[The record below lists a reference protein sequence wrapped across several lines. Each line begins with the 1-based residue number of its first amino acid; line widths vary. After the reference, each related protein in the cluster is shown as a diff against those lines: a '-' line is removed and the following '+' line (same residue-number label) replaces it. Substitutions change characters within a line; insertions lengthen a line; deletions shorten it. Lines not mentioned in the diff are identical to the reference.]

1 MTAGTRQ
8 KMIVITLV
16 VVIAVLAVTGVS
28 LAVWISGDGE
38 GASYDFEVMGW
49 DDPSVRYLRFSA
61 KGEGGEALVLEFNDT
76 AGCFVAKNG
85 ETEYVGAVSNV
96 TAVGYYGII
105 EELLIPASIFVK
117 ADRGD
122 TVEGIS
128 VAANPADVV
137 AVAMPN
143 VQQDGGEALG
153 LVSEVTIGAA
163 GAGERGDDRRECG
176 EHFRPL
182 LLVHGRVDQG
192 DVCAVGRGGD
202 LGRLLLF
209 ALRQLDRHCR
219 GRQGRDARHG
229 LF

>member
-8 KMIVITLV
+8 KMIVLTLV

-28 LAVWISGDGE
+28 LAVWISGEGE

-61 KGEGGEALVLEFNDT
+61 KGEGGEALVLAFDD
-76 AGCFVAKNG
+76 AAQCFVAYADG
-85 ETEYVGAVSNV
+85 AEYGGAVTGV

-117 ADRGD
+117 ADGGG

-128 VAANPADVV
+128 VEASAVDVV

-153 LVSEVTIGAA
+153 LVSEVTIGANVA
-163 GAGERGDDRRECG
+163 SISAHSFSYMDALTKVTFEPSDVAVTLGGYCFSRCG
-176 EHFRPL
+176 NLTEI
-182 LLVHGRVDQG
+182 VK
-192 DVCAVGRGGD
+192 VGRTVESGKGC
-202 LGRLLLF
+202 F
-209 ALRQLDRHCR
+209 E
-219 GRQGRDARHG
+219 
-229 LF
+229 

>member
-1 MTAGTRQ
+1 
-8 KMIVITLV
+8 MIVLTLV

-38 GASYDFEVMGW
+38 GASYDFKVMGW

-61 KGEGGEALVLEFNDT
+61 KGEGGEALVLEFDDG

-85 ETEYVGAVSNV
+85 GAEYVGAVSNV
-96 TAVGYYGII
+96 TAVGYYGVI

-117 ADRGD
+117 ADGG

-128 VAANPADVV
+128 VPAEAVNVV

-153 LVSEVTIGAA
+153 LVSEVTIGANVA
-163 GAGERGDDRRECG
+163 SISAHSFSYMDALTKVTFEQSDVAVTLGDYCFSRCGNLTEVVEVDRSVTRGKGCFE
-176 EHFRPL
+176 
-182 LLVHGRVDQG
+182 
-192 DVCAVGRGGD
+192 
-202 LGRLLLF
+202 
-209 ALRQLDRHCR
+209 
-219 GRQGRDARHG
+219 
-229 LF
+229 

>member
-1 MTAGTRQ
+1 
-8 KMIVITLV
+8 MIVLTLV

-61 KGEGGEALVLEFNDT
+61 KGEGGEDLVLAFDDA
-76 AGCFVAKNG
+76 AGCFVAMHG
-85 ETEYVGAVSNV
+85 ETEYVGAVSEV
-96 TAVGYYGII
+96 TAIGYYGII

-117 ADRGD
+117 ADGGD

-128 VAANPADVV
+128 VAASAVEVV

-153 LVSEVTIGAA
+153 LVSELTIGANVA
-163 GAGERGDDRRECG
+163 SISAHSFSYMDALTKVTFAPSGVAVALGDYCFSRCGNLKEIVKDGRTVERGAGCFE
-176 EHFRPL
+176 
-182 LLVHGRVDQG
+182 
-192 DVCAVGRGGD
+192 
-202 LGRLLLF
+202 
-209 ALRQLDRHCR
+209 
-219 GRQGRDARHG
+219 
-229 LF
+229 

>member
-1 MTAGTRQ
+1 
-8 KMIVITLV
+8 MIVLTLV

-61 KGEGGEALVLEFNDT
+61 KGGGDEDLVLAFDDA
-76 AGCFVAKNG
+76 AGCFVAMNG
-85 ETEYVGAVSNV
+85 ETEYVGAVSEV
-96 TAVGYYGII
+96 TAIGYYGII

-117 ADRGD
+117 ADGGD

-128 VAANPADVV
+128 VAANAVDVV

-153 LVSEVTIGAA
+153 LVSEVTIGANVA
-163 GAGERGDDRRECG
+163 SISAHSFSYMDALTKVTFEPSDVAVTLGDYCFSRCG
-176 EHFRPL
+176 NLTEI
-182 LLVHGRVDQG
+182 VN
-192 DVCAVGRGGD
+192 VGRSVT
-202 LGRLLLF
+202 
-209 ALRQLDRHCR
+209 R
-219 GRQGRDARHG
+219 GTGC
-229 LF
+229 FE

>member
-1 MTAGTRQ
+1 
-8 KMIVITLV
+8 MIVLTLV

-61 KGEGGEALVLEFNDT
+61 SGADGEELVLEFDDV

-85 ETEYVGAVSNV
+85 ETEYGGAVSEV

-117 ADRGD
+117 ADGGG

-128 VAANPADVV
+128 VPAEAVDVV

-153 LVSEVTIGAA
+153 LVSEVTIGANVA
-163 GAGERGDDRRECG
+163 SISAHSFSYMDALTKVTFEPSGVAVTLGDYCFSRCG
-176 EHFRPL
+176 NLTDIVE
-182 LLVHGRVDQG
+182 
-192 DVCAVGRGGD
+192 VGRTVE
-202 LGRLLLF
+202 LGTGCF
-209 ALRQLDRHCR
+209 E
-219 GRQGRDARHG
+219 
-229 LF
+229 

>member
-61 KGEGGEALVLEFNDT
+61 KGEGGEALVLDFDDA
-76 AGCFVAKNG
+76 AGCFVAMNG
-85 ETEYVGAVSNV
+85 ETEYVGAVSEV
-96 TAVGYYGII
+96 TAIGYYGII

-117 ADRGD
+117 ADGGG

-153 LVSEVTIGAA
+153 LVSELTIGANVA
-163 GAGERGDDRRECG
+163 SISAHSFSYMDALTKVTFEPSGVAVTLDNYCFSRCGNLTEIVKDGRTVERGTGCFE
-176 EHFRPL
+176 
-182 LLVHGRVDQG
+182 
-192 DVCAVGRGGD
+192 
-202 LGRLLLF
+202 
-209 ALRQLDRHCR
+209 
-219 GRQGRDARHG
+219 
-229 LF
+229 

>member
-8 KMIVITLV
+8 KMIVLTLV

-28 LAVWISGDGE
+28 LAVWISGEGE
-38 GASYDFEVMGW
+38 GASYDFKVMGW

-61 KGEGGEALVLEFNDT
+61 KGEGDEDLVLAFDDD

-85 ETEYVGAVSNV
+85 ETEYGGAVSEV

-117 ADRGD
+117 AGGGD

-128 VAANPADVV
+128 VPANAVAVV

-153 LVSEVTIGAA
+153 LVSEVTIGANVA
-163 GAGERGDDRRECG
+163 SISAHSFSYMDALTKVTFEPSGVAVTLGDYCFSRCGNLTLTEIVDDGRSVTRGKGCFE
-176 EHFRPL
+176 
-182 LLVHGRVDQG
+182 
-192 DVCAVGRGGD
+192 
-202 LGRLLLF
+202 
-209 ALRQLDRHCR
+209 
-219 GRQGRDARHG
+219 
-229 LF
+229 

>member
-8 KMIVITLV
+8 KMIVLTLV

-38 GASYDFEVMGW
+38 GASYDFKVMGW

-61 KGEGGEALVLEFNDT
+61 KGEGGEALVLEFDDG

-85 ETEYVGAVSNV
+85 ETEYVGAVSEV

-117 ADRGD
+117 ADGGG

-128 VAANPADVV
+128 VEASAVDVV

-153 LVSEVTIGAA
+153 LVSEVTIGANVA
-163 GAGERGDDRRECG
+163 SISAHSFSYMDALTKVTFAQSDVAVTLGEYCFSRCGNLTEVVEVGRTVERGKGC
-176 EHFRPL
+176 FK
-182 LLVHGRVDQG
+182 
-192 DVCAVGRGGD
+192 
-202 LGRLLLF
+202 
-209 ALRQLDRHCR
+209 
-219 GRQGRDARHG
+219 
-229 LF
+229 

>member
-8 KMIVITLV
+8 KMIVLTLV

-28 LAVWISGDGE
+28 LAVWISGDDE

-61 KGEGGEALVLEFNDT
+61 KGEGDEDLVLDFDDA
-76 AGCFVAKNG
+76 AGCFVAKTG
-85 ETEYVGAVSNV
+85 ETEYGGAVSEV

-117 ADRGD
+117 ADGGATD
-122 TVEGIS
+122 IEGIS
-128 VAANPADVV
+128 VAANAVDVV

-153 LVSEVTIGAA
+153 LVSELTIGANVA
-163 GAGERGDDRRECG
+163 SISAHSFSYMDALTKVTFEQPGVAVALGDYCFSRCG
-176 EHFRPL
+176 NLTE
-182 LLVHGRVDQG
+182 VVK
-192 DVCAVGRGGD
+192 VGRTVESGKGC
-202 LGRLLLF
+202 F
-209 ALRQLDRHCR
+209 E
-219 GRQGRDARHG
+219 
-229 LF
+229 

>member
-8 KMIVITLV
+8 KMIVLTLV

-38 GASYDFEVMGW
+38 GASYDFKVMGW

-61 KGEGGEALVLEFNDT
+61 KGEGGEDLVLAFDDA

-85 ETEYVGAVSNV
+85 ETEYVGAVSEV
-96 TAVGYYGII
+96 TAIGYYGII

-117 ADRGD
+117 ADGGG

-128 VAANPADVV
+128 VPANAVDVV

-153 LVSEVTIGAA
+153 LVSEVTIGANVA
-163 GAGERGDDRRECG
+163 SISAHSFSYMDALTKVTFEQPGVAVALGDYCFSRCG
-176 EHFRPL
+176 NLTEI
-182 LLVHGRVDQG
+182 VK
-192 DVCAVGRGGD
+192 VGRTVESGKGC
-202 LGRLLLF
+202 F
-209 ALRQLDRHCR
+209 E
-219 GRQGRDARHG
+219 
-229 LF
+229 

>member
-8 KMIVITLV
+8 KMIVLTLV

-28 LAVWISGDGE
+28 LAVWISGEGE

-61 KGEGGEALVLEFNDT
+61 KGEGGEDLVLEFNDA
-76 AGCFVAKNG
+76 AGCFVAMNG
-85 ETEYVGAVSNV
+85 ETEYGGAVREV

-117 ADRGD
+117 ANGGG

-128 VAANPADVV
+128 VAASAVDVV

-153 LVSEVTIGAA
+153 LVSEVTIGANVA
-163 GAGERGDDRRECG
+163 RISAHSFSYMDALTKVTFEQPGVAVTLGDYCFSRCG
-176 EHFRPL
+176 NL
-182 LLVHGRVDQG
+182 T
-192 DVCAVGRGGD
+192 DVVKVGRTVESGKGC
-202 LGRLLLF
+202 F
-209 ALRQLDRHCR
+209 E
-219 GRQGRDARHG
+219 
-229 LF
+229 

>member
-8 KMIVITLV
+8 KMIVLTLV

-28 LAVWISGDGE
+28 LAVWISGEGE

-61 KGEGGEALVLEFNDT
+61 KGGGGEDLVLEFNDA

-85 ETEYVGAVSNV
+85 ETEYVGAVSEV
-96 TAVGYYGII
+96 TAIGYYGII

-117 ADRGD
+117 ADGGG

-128 VAANPADVV
+128 VPAEAVDVV

-153 LVSEVTIGAA
+153 LVSEVTIGANVA
-163 GAGERGDDRRECG
+163 SISAHSFSYMDALTKVTFEPSDVAVTLGDYCFSRCGNLTLTGIVDDGRSVTRGTGCFE
-176 EHFRPL
+176 
-182 LLVHGRVDQG
+182 
-192 DVCAVGRGGD
+192 
-202 LGRLLLF
+202 
-209 ALRQLDRHCR
+209 
-219 GRQGRDARHG
+219 
-229 LF
+229 

>member
-8 KMIVITLV
+8 KMIVLTLV

-61 KGEGGEALVLEFNDT
+61 KGEGGEALVLGFDDA
-76 AGCFVAKNG
+76 AGCFVAMNG
-85 ETEYVGAVSNV
+85 ETEYVGAVSEV
-96 TAVGYYGII
+96 TAIGYYGII

-117 ADRGD
+117 ADDGE
-122 TVEGIS
+122 TVKGIS
-128 VAANPADVV
+128 VPANAVGVV

-153 LVSEVTIGAA
+153 LVSEVTIGANVA
-163 GAGERGDDRRECG
+163 NISAHSFSYMDALTKVTFEPSGVAVTLGDYCFSRCGNLTEIVEVGRTVERGKGCFE
-176 EHFRPL
+176 
-182 LLVHGRVDQG
+182 
-192 DVCAVGRGGD
+192 
-202 LGRLLLF
+202 
-209 ALRQLDRHCR
+209 
-219 GRQGRDARHG
+219 
-229 LF
+229 

>member
-1 MTAGTRQ
+1 
-8 KMIVITLV
+8 MIVLTLV

-38 GASYDFEVMGW
+38 GASYDFKVMGW

-61 KGEGGEALVLEFNDT
+61 KGEGGEALVLEFDDG

-85 ETEYVGAVSNV
+85 ETEYVGAVSEV

-117 ADRGD
+117 ADGGG

-128 VAANPADVV
+128 VEASAVDVV

-153 LVSEVTIGAA
+153 LVSEVTIGANVA
-163 GAGERGDDRRECG
+163 SISAHSFSYMDALTKVTFAQSDVAVTLGEYCFSRCGNLTEVVEVGRTVERGKGC
-176 EHFRPL
+176 FK
-182 LLVHGRVDQG
+182 
-192 DVCAVGRGGD
+192 
-202 LGRLLLF
+202 
-209 ALRQLDRHCR
+209 
-219 GRQGRDARHG
+219 
-229 LF
+229 

>member
-28 LAVWISGDGE
+28 LAVWISGDRE

-85 ETEYVGAVSNV
+85 ETEYVGEVSNV

-117 ADRGD
+117 ANGGG

-128 VAANPADVV
+128 VAASAVNVV

-153 LVSEVTIGAA
+153 LVSEVTIGANVA
-163 GAGERGDDRRECG
+163 SISAHSFSYMDALTKVTFEQSDVAVTLGDYCFSRCGNLTEIVDDGRSVTRGAGCFE
-176 EHFRPL
+176 
-182 LLVHGRVDQG
+182 
-192 DVCAVGRGGD
+192 
-202 LGRLLLF
+202 
-209 ALRQLDRHCR
+209 
-219 GRQGRDARHG
+219 
-229 LF
+229 

>member
-8 KMIVITLV
+8 KMIVLTLV

-28 LAVWISGDGE
+28 LAVWISGDDE
-38 GASYDFEVMGW
+38 GASYDFKVMGW

-61 KGEGGEALVLEFNDT
+61 KGEGGEALVLEFDDG

-85 ETEYVGAVSNV
+85 GAEYVGAVSNV
-96 TAVGYYGII
+96 TAIGYYGII

-117 ADRGD
+117 ADGGG

-128 VAANPADVV
+128 VEASAVDVV

-153 LVSEVTIGAA
+153 LVSEVTIGANVA
-163 GAGERGDDRRECG
+163 SISAHSFSYMDALTKVTFEQSDVAVTLGDYCFSRCGNLTLTEIVEVGRVVERGTGCFE
-176 EHFRPL
+176 
-182 LLVHGRVDQG
+182 
-192 DVCAVGRGGD
+192 
-202 LGRLLLF
+202 
-209 ALRQLDRHCR
+209 
-219 GRQGRDARHG
+219 
-229 LF
+229 

>member
-8 KMIVITLV
+8 KMIVLTLV

-61 KGEGGEALVLEFNDT
+61 KGEGGEDLVLAFDDA
-76 AGCFVAKNG
+76 AGCFVAMNG
-85 ETEYVGAVSNV
+85 ETEYVGAVSEV

-117 ADRGD
+117 ADGGD

-128 VAANPADVV
+128 VAANAVYVV

-153 LVSEVTIGAA
+153 LVSELTIGANVA
-163 GAGERGDDRRECG
+163 SISAHSFSYMDALTKVTFEPSGVAVILGDYCFSRCGNLNEIVEVGRTVERGAGCFE
-176 EHFRPL
+176 
-182 LLVHGRVDQG
+182 
-192 DVCAVGRGGD
+192 
-202 LGRLLLF
+202 
-209 ALRQLDRHCR
+209 
-219 GRQGRDARHG
+219 
-229 LF
+229 

>member
-8 KMIVITLV
+8 KMIVLTLV

-61 KGEGGEALVLEFNDT
+61 KGGGDEDLVLGFDDA

-85 ETEYVGAVSNV
+85 ETEYVGAVSEV
-96 TAVGYYGII
+96 TAIGYYGII

-117 ADRGD
+117 ADGGD

-128 VAANPADVV
+128 VAASAVNVV

-153 LVSEVTIGAA
+153 LVSELTIGANVA
-163 GAGERGDDRRECG
+163 NISAHSFSYMDALTKVTFEPSDVAVTLGDYCFSRCGNLTEIVEDGRSVTRGKGCFE
-176 EHFRPL
+176 
-182 LLVHGRVDQG
+182 
-192 DVCAVGRGGD
+192 
-202 LGRLLLF
+202 
-209 ALRQLDRHCR
+209 
-219 GRQGRDARHG
+219 
-229 LF
+229 

>member
-8 KMIVITLV
+8 KMIVLTLV

-28 LAVWISGDGE
+28 LAVWISGEGE

-61 KGEGGEALVLEFNDT
+61 KGGGGEDLVLAFDD
-76 AGCFVAKNG
+76 ADGCFVAKNG
-85 ETEYVGAVSNV
+85 ETEYVGAVSEV

-117 ADRGD
+117 ADGGG

-128 VAANPADVV
+128 VAASAVDVV

-153 LVSEVTIGAA
+153 LVSELTIGANVA
-163 GAGERGDDRRECG
+163 SISAHSFSYMDALTKVTFEPSDVAVTLGEYCFSRCGNLTLTEIVEVGRVVERGTGCFE
-176 EHFRPL
+176 
-182 LLVHGRVDQG
+182 
-192 DVCAVGRGGD
+192 
-202 LGRLLLF
+202 
-209 ALRQLDRHCR
+209 
-219 GRQGRDARHG
+219 
-229 LF
+229 

>member
-8 KMIVITLV
+8 KMIVLTLV

-28 LAVWISGDGE
+28 LAVWISGDDE

-61 KGEGGEALVLEFNDT
+61 KGEGDEELVLAFDDD

-85 ETEYVGAVSNV
+85 ETEYVGAVSEV

-117 ADRGD
+117 ADGGG

-128 VAANPADVV
+128 VAASAVNVV

-153 LVSEVTIGAA
+153 LVSEVTIGANVA
-163 GAGERGDDRRECG
+163 SISAHSFSYMDALTKVTFEPSNVAVALGDYCFSRCG
-176 EHFRPL
+176 NLTLTEI
-182 LLVHGRVDQG
+182 VE
-192 DVCAVGRGGD
+192 VGRSVT
-202 LGRLLLF
+202 
-209 ALRQLDRHCR
+209 R
-219 GRQGRDARHG
+219 GTGC
-229 LF
+229 FE

>member
-1 MTAGTRQ
+1 
-8 KMIVITLV
+8 MIVLTLV

-61 KGEGGEALVLEFNDT
+61 KGGGGEDLVLAFDDV

-85 ETEYVGAVSNV
+85 ETEYVGAVSEV
-96 TAVGYYGII
+96 TAIGYYGII

-117 ADRGD
+117 ADGGD
-122 TVEGIS
+122 KVDGIAVPARA
-128 VAANPADVV
+128 VAVV

-153 LVSEVTIGAA
+153 LVSELTIGANVA
-163 GAGERGDDRRECG
+163 NISAHSFSYMDALTKVTFEPSAVAVTLGDYCFSRCGNLTETEIVEDGRSVTRGTGCFE
-176 EHFRPL
+176 
-182 LLVHGRVDQG
+182 
-192 DVCAVGRGGD
+192 
-202 LGRLLLF
+202 
-209 ALRQLDRHCR
+209 
-219 GRQGRDARHG
+219 
-229 LF
+229 